1 MKQQLL
7 SPRQLADA
15 IGVSESSLKR
25 WADEG
30 RIRATRTEGGHRRI
44 PLAEALRYVRDNRVE
59 VLRPD
64 ILGLPAVRG
73 GVGEGD
79 LAEQLYHLLREGRFE
94 PARALFVGAW
104 LDGESV
110 ASLCDGPMREA
121 LSRLGELWKHDDQG
135 IFHEHRATEHCI
147 QLLHSLR
154 ALLPT
159 PDAPLVAVGGALES
173 DPYILPSLMAAT
185 TLASE
190 GLVAVNLGPECP
202 PRILVQA
209 AMAHDATMAWLSIS
223 SYRGKQA
230 TLERVDDV
238 AGELDAIG
246 VRLVVGGKALE
257 ALRSDSTP
265 GDWLPGR
272 SMAELAGIAK
282 ALRAGQSPASH

>member
-25 WADEG
+25 WTDEG

-44 PLAEALRYVRDNRVE
+44 ALAEALRYVRDNRVE

-64 ILGLPAVRG
+64 ILGLP
-73 GVGEGD
+73 GVEEKGD
-79 LAEQLYHLLREGRFE
+79 GSDLGEQLYQVLLEGKYE

-110 ASLCDGPMREA
+110 ASLCDGPMRES
-121 LSRLGELWKHDDQG
+121 LHRLGELWKNDEQG

-147 QLLHSLR
+147 QILHSLR

-159 PDAPLVAVGGALES
+159 PDSPMVAVGGALEG

-209 AMAHDATMAWLSIS
+209 AMAHDASMVWLSIS

-230 TLERVDDV
+230 TRQRVDQV
-238 AGELDAIG
+238 AQELDQLG
-246 VRLVVGGKALE
+246 VKLVVGGKALE
-257 ALRSDSTP
+257 GLGIEGVPSR
-265 GDWLPGR
+265 WMPGR

-282 ALRAGQSPASH
+282 ALRAGQGPAPH

>member
-44 PLAEALRYVRDNRVE
+44 PLSEALRYVRDNHVE

-64 ILGLPAVRG
+64 ILGLPGAQERA
-73 GVGEGD
+73 GD
-79 LAEQLYHLLREGRFE
+79 GDFSEQLYQALREGHYE

-121 LSRLGELWKHDDQG
+121 LSRLGELWRHDDQG

-147 QLLHSLR
+147 QILHSVR

-159 PDAPLVAVGGALES
+159 PDAPMVAVGGALEG

-202 PRILVQA
+202 PRILLQA
-209 AMAHDATMAWLSIS
+209 AMAHDAAMAWLSIS
-223 SYRGKQA
+223 VFRGKQA
-230 TLERVDDV
+230 TRERLDHV
-238 AGELDAIG
+238 AGELEAIG
-246 VRLVVGGKALE
+246 VRLVVGGKGLDGLGAE
-257 ALRSDSTP
+257 GPTP
-265 GDWLPGR
+265 RWMPGR

-282 ALRAGQSPASH
+282 ALRAGQAPAGH